1 MIALADC
8 NNFYVSCERVFNPTL
23 KNKPVIVLSNNDGCI
38 IARSN
43 EAKALGF
50 KMGEPV
56 FKKYNIIK
64 KYNIAVYSTNF
75 SLYGD
80 MSNRVMSLLC
90 YEFPQTEVY
99 SIDEAFLNFE
109 GIQETKQ
116 VAHQLRS
123 KILKYTGIPISIGIA
138 KTKTLS
144 KIANMIAKKRD
155 DGVYVLNEP
164 TIINNYFDKTSISQ
178 IWGIGNNLT
187 KFLNKNNVSTITQF
201 INIHEKWI
209 KNNISTIV
217 WKIQQE
223 LKGNQY
229 FLLNDTPNRKQSIRT
244 SRTFKKDLKTLDQLK
259 QAISSYTMNCAQK
272 LRKQDCVAKY
282 ISVFITTNL
291 FSNQNKQYSQ
301 HKSYLLDIPTNDS
314 FELVNIAMKLLK
326 SIYSKNYIYK
336 KAGVVVGDIVSS
348 NDLQMHLFDDITDRN
363 SRIKLMEAID
373 SINRMFGKE
382 KIKIATQ
389 GIQNNW
395 KMKQMNLSPS
405 YTTRWEDIL
414 SVR

>member
-90 YEFPQTEVY
+90 HEFPQTEVY

-144 KIANMIAKKRD
+144 KIANMIAKKRT

-164 TIINNYFDKTSISQ
+164 KIINKYFDKMSISQ

-187 KFLNKNNVSTITQF
+187 KFLNKNNVFTITQF
-201 INIHEKWI
+201 IKIQEKWI

-223 LKGNQY
+223 LKGNQC
-229 FLLNDTPNRKQSIRT
+229 FLLNDTPNRKKNIRT
-244 SRTFKKDLKTLDQLK
+244 SRTFKKDLNSLDQLK

-291 FSNQNKQYSQ
+291 FSNQKKQYGQ
-301 HKSYLLDIPTNDS
+301 YKSYLLNTPTNDS
-314 FELVNIAMKLLK
+314 IELVKISMKLLE

-336 KAGVVVGDIVSS
+336 KAGVVVGNIVSS
-348 NDLQMHLFDDITDRN
+348 NNLQMHLFDDITDRN
-363 SRIKLMEAID
+363 NRIKLMEAID
-373 SINRMFGKE
+373 SINRIFGKG

-389 GIQNNW
+389 GFQNNW
-395 KMKQMNLSPS
+395 QTKQMNLSPS
-405 YTTRWEDIL
+405 YTTKWEDIL
-414 SVR
+414 SIS